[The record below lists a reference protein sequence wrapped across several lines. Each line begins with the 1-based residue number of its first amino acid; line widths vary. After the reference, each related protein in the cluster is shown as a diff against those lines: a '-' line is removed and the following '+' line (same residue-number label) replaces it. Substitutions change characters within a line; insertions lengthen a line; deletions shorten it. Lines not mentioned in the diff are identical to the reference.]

1 MYTRE
6 TDFEENF
13 NIMTAWNTEMNV
25 LHPASYTLCTHKYK
39 QLNKEIGMK
48 YTNKRLTYS
57 FLCFMHT
64 QKEAV
69 KQANL
74 YKSRKPN
81 FTSCFDQFF

>member
-1 MYTRE
+1 
-6 TDFEENF
+6 
-13 NIMTAWNTEMNV
+13 MNV

-39 QLNKEIGMK
+39 QLNKKIGMKYTNKRLTYSLYKQLNKEIGMK
-48 YTNKRLTYS
+48 YTNERLTYS

-74 YKSRKPN
+74 YKSRKSK
-81 FTSCFDQFF
+81 FT